1 MARKRKEVVS
11 TEASPTFH
19 QPFAALAGL
28 KASLP
33 EAPVTEPVPSAAQ
46 PSGAEAAADD
56 AAPARA
62 VIRRSKKGRGGREV
76 TELSHL
82 ALPPETLAAWAKT
95 LRTQLG
101 CGGAVEGEVLVLH
114 GDQRER
120 VEAWLKARGVRKITR
135 G

>member
-1 MARKRKEVVS
+1 MARKRKEDLS
-11 TEASPTFH
+11 TEASSSFH
-19 QPFAALAGL
+19 QPFAGLAGL

-33 EAPVTEPVPSAAQ
+33 EGRT
-46 PSGAEAAADD
+46 AEAAPPVEQVSEADA

-76 TELSHL
+76 TEISHL
-82 ALPPETLAAWAKT
+82 GLSPDVLNAWSRE

-101 CGGAVEGEVLVLH
+101 CGGAVEEDVLILH
-114 GDQRER
+114 GDQRDR
-120 VEAWLKARGVRKITR
+120 VEAWLKARGVRKVTR

>member
-1 MARKRKEVVS
+1 MARKRKEVIS
-11 TEASPTFH
+11 TEASSSFH
-19 QPFAALAGL
+19 QPFAGLAGL

-33 EAPVTEPVPSAAQ
+33 EGPATEADSAAEQ
-46 PSGAEAAADD
+46 APAGD
-56 AAPARA
+56 AATPARA

-76 TELSHL
+76 TEISHL
-82 ALPPETLAAWAKT
+82 GLSPEALATWVRE

-101 CGGAVEGEVLVLH
+101 CGGAVEEDLLILH
-114 GDQRER
+114 GDQRDR